1 MKMYQKFMAAAAMAL
16 ALASCGAGKQATIAD
31 LGGEWVITSADGNT
45 LNAETTPFIGINAAD
60 GTVYGSTGC
69 NNLVGT
75 LDKNQK
81 PGTVD
86 FSQLGSTRMMCA
98 DMTSERIVMDMINK
112 AKGYKFNGKSEL
124 QLTDAQGNVVALLQK
139 RNGKMSESSL
149 QGEWKILSADGMPA
163 SGESAPTI
171 WFDTEENLTHG
182 NAGCNTFNGE
192 YTVGKDQ
199 ALRFGTMAVTMRMCD
214 DMEFEQKF
222 LQVLDQVATFGK
234 LPNGNAGLFDEN
246 GRLLIELAR

>member
-1 MKMYQKFMAAAAMAL
+1 M
-16 ALASCGAGKQATIAD
+16 
-31 LGGEWVITSADGNT
+31 
-45 LNAETTPFIGINAAD
+45 
-60 GTVYGSTGC
+60 
-69 NNLVGT
+69 
-75 LDKNQK
+75 
-81 PGTVD
+81 
-86 FSQLGSTRMMCA
+86 
-98 DMTSERIVMDMINK
+98 
-112 AKGYKFNGKSEL
+112 

-139 RNGKMSESSL
+139 RNGKMSESGL

-163 SGESAPTI
+163 SGESTPTI

>member
-1 MKMYQKFMAAAAMAL
+1 
-16 ALASCGAGKQATIAD
+16 
-31 LGGEWVITSADGNT
+31 
-45 LNAETTPFIGINAAD
+45 
-60 GTVYGSTGC
+60 
-69 NNLVGT
+69 
-75 LDKNQK
+75 
-81 PGTVD
+81 
-86 FSQLGSTRMMCA
+86 MMCA
-98 DMTSERIVMDMINK
+98 DMTSERIVMDMLNK

-139 RNGKMSESSL
+139 RNGKMSESGL

-163 SGESAPTI
+163 AGESTPTI

-192 YTVGKDQ
+192 YTVGKDH